1 MDIKLNKEM
10 RDFTENIFWGLNI
23 RQTISLGVAIAG
35 VIVTYLALDKYLKT
49 EALSYIYILVTSLP
63 AAVGWIK
70 IYGLPFEKFLTNF
83 YYTEFE
89 IPKKLVYKSEN
100 QFEIMCEKQSEV
112 DYIES
117 KNTKRIRKK

>member
-23 RQTISLGVAIAG
+23 RQTISLGVAVAG
-35 VIVTYLALDKYLKT
+35 VVAIYFALDKYLKT

-63 AAVGWIK
+63 AAIGWIK

-117 KNTKRIRKK
+117 KHTKSIRKK